1 MKKTLPVLLRTLP
14 LLFLLYSAGVLQ
26 AQVFSVS
33 ELRCE
38 QSQRPLAVDPAGPRL
53 SWQLNADRRGCLQS
67 AYRILVADSPVAL
80 ADDNGNV
87 WDSGKV
93 FSDRSV
99 LVPYG
104 GPALQPGKAY
114 CWKVQAWD
122 ADGNLSPWSLP
133 ASFGTGLMSM
143 QDWNGA
149 KWIAM
154 EPDVDSLKCIEG
166 NTGKWKDG
174 GPVFDKPVA
183 PYKLPQLRREF
194 TATKPVK
201 RAMAYICG
209 LGQFEMFLNG
219 EKVGDHFLD
228 PAWTKFDKE
237 AQYVA
242 FDITGELRDGK
253 NAVGVMLGNGYYH
266 TPHGRYLKLLFSYGA
281 PKMICKLQIEYADGT
296 AQTVVSDDKWRAS
309 ESPVTFSSIYGGEDY
324 DASAVQPGWAEP
336 GFDDRKW
343 KKAVLTQGAGVKLIP
358 QISEPLKVMER
369 IPTVRRFRAANGNWV
384 YDLGQNASG
393 IVQLTVRA
401 VTPQSIKLIPGELIN
416 DDSTVNQRASGAP
429 FYHVYTARG
438 DGSSETWHP
447 QFTYYGFRYVEVEGA
462 VPAGESNPGALPE
475 VIDITGLHTRNSA
488 AQVGTFACS
497 DPLFNKIHTLIDWAV
512 RSNMASVLTDCP
524 HREKLGW
531 LEVTHLMGG
540 SIQYRYDISRLYA
553 KQVND
558 MRTAQHAN
566 GMVPTIAPQYVTFSP
581 DFIDTPE
588 WGSAFVI
595 IPWNLY
601 EWYGDLAPLR
611 DNYERM
617 KRYVDYLGSRADNHI
632 VAYGLGDWYDIG
644 PDRPG
649 YAQLTSNG
657 VTATAIYYQD
667 VKILERA
674 ARLLGKEADV
684 RKYAALA
691 SDIKR
696 AFNEKFFDKKTLKYD
711 RDSQT
716 ANSIALHMD
725 LVEPQYKAVVRQNLI
740 DDIRRRGNALT
751 AGDVGYRYVL
761 RALEENDASEVIYDM
776 NSRYDVPGYGYQLA
790 HGATCLTESWQ
801 AYREVSNNHCMLGH
815 LMEWLYSGLGGI
827 RQSPGSAGYKEIV
840 IRPQVVG
847 DIHSAAVSFRSPY
860 GLIRSEWSDSPQ
872 QYRQRVEIPAN
883 TTALV
888 YLPAVD
894 PAAVSESGVPLGEVP
909 GLSVRERGKDYLAVA
924 VGSGIYDFRVA
935 RWALSLAGWKSLHAL
950 WLHDC

>member
-143 QDWNGA
+143 QDWNGGQKQRVA
-149 KWIAM
+149 IAGVIAM

-935 RWALSLAGWKSLHAL
+935 R
-950 WLHDC
+950 

>member
-53 SWQLNADRRGCLQS
+53 SWQLNADSRGCLQS

-935 RWALSLAGWKSLHAL
+935 R
-950 WLHDC
+950 

>member
-14 LLFLLYSAGVLQ
+14 LLFLLYSVGVLQ

-166 NTGKWKDG
+166 NTGEWKDG

-935 RWALSLAGWKSLHAL
+935 R
-950 WLHDC
+950 

>member
-475 VIDITGLHTRNSA
+475 VINITGLHTRNSA

-632 VAYGLGDWYDIG
+632 VVYGLGDWYDIG

-935 RWALSLAGWKSLHAL
+935 R
-950 WLHDC
+950 

>member
-358 QISEPLKVMER
+358 QISESLKVMER

-790 HGATCLTESWQ
+790 HGATCLAESWQ

-935 RWALSLAGWKSLHAL
+935 R
-950 WLHDC
+950 

>member
-649 YAQLTSNG
+649 YAQMTSNG

-674 ARLLGKEADV
+674 ARLLSKEADV

-935 RWALSLAGWKSLHAL
+935 R
-950 WLHDC
+950 

>member
-1 MKKTLPVLLRTLP
+1 MKKTLPVLLRALP

-166 NTGKWKDG
+166 NTGEWKDG

-827 RQSPGSAGYKEIV
+827 RQSPGSAAYKEIV

-935 RWALSLAGWKSLHAL
+935 R
-950 WLHDC
+950 

>member
-462 VPAGESNPGALPE
+462 VPVGESNPGALPE

-667 VKILERA
+667 VKILERV

-711 RDSQT
+711 RDGQT

-935 RWALSLAGWKSLHAL
+935 R
-950 WLHDC
+950 

>member
-194 TATKPVK
+194 TATKPVR

-674 ARLLGKEADV
+674 ARLLSKEADV

-935 RWALSLAGWKSLHAL
+935 R
-950 WLHDC
+950 

>member
-183 PYKLPQLRREF
+183 PYKLLQLRREF

-674 ARLLGKEADV
+674 ARLLSKEADV

-935 RWALSLAGWKSLHAL
+935 R
-950 WLHDC
+950 

>member
-87 WDSGKV
+87 WDSSKV

-935 RWALSLAGWKSLHAL
+935 R
-950 WLHDC
+950 

>member
-438 DGSSETWHP
+438 DDSSETWHP

-462 VPAGESNPGALPE
+462 VPVGESNPGALPE

-667 VKILERA
+667 VKILERV

-935 RWALSLAGWKSLHAL
+935 R
-950 WLHDC
+950 

>member
-166 NTGKWKDG
+166 NTGEWKDG

-827 RQSPGSAGYKEIV
+827 RQSPGSAAYKEIV

-894 PAAVSESGVPLGEVP
+894 PAAVSENGVPLGEVP

-935 RWALSLAGWKSLHAL
+935 R
-950 WLHDC
+950 

>member
-674 ARLLGKEADV
+674 ARLLSKEADV

-935 RWALSLAGWKSLHAL
+935 R
-950 WLHDC
+950 

>member
-611 DNYERM
+611 DNYEQM

-935 RWALSLAGWKSLHAL
+935 R
-950 WLHDC
+950 

>member
-14 LLFLLYSAGVLQ
+14 LLFLLYSVGVLQ

-228 PAWTKFDKE
+228 PAWTKFDKG

-667 VKILERA
+667 VKILERV

-935 RWALSLAGWKSLHAL
+935 R
-950 WLHDC
+950 

>member
-553 KQVND
+553 KHVND

-801 AYREVSNNHCMLGH
+801 AYREVSNNHCVLGH

-935 RWALSLAGWKSLHAL
+935 R
-950 WLHDC
+950 

>member
-447 QFTYYGFRYVEVEGA
+447 QFTYYGFRYVEVERA

-935 RWALSLAGWKSLHAL
+935 R
-950 WLHDC
+950 

>member
-166 NTGKWKDG
+166 NTGEWKDG

-935 RWALSLAGWKSLHAL
+935 R
-950 WLHDC
+950 

>member
-462 VPAGESNPGALPE
+462 VPVGESNPGALPE

-566 GMVPTIAPQYVTFSP
+566 GMVPTIVPQYVTFSP

-667 VKILERA
+667 VKILERV

-935 RWALSLAGWKSLHAL
+935 R
-950 WLHDC
+950 

>member
-488 AQVGTFACS
+488 ARVGTFACS

-935 RWALSLAGWKSLHAL
+935 R
-950 WLHDC
+950 

>member
-801 AYREVSNNHCMLGH
+801 AYREVSNNHCMQGH

-935 RWALSLAGWKSLHAL
+935 R
-950 WLHDC
+950 

>member
-183 PYKLPQLRREF
+183 PYKLPQLCREF

-935 RWALSLAGWKSLHAL
+935 R
-950 WLHDC
+950 

>member
-840 IRPQVVG
+840 VRPQVVG

-935 RWALSLAGWKSLHAL
+935 R
-950 WLHDC
+950 

>member
-201 RAMAYICG
+201 RAMVYICG

-935 RWALSLAGWKSLHAL
+935 R
-950 WLHDC
+950 

>member
-462 VPAGESNPGALPE
+462 VPVGESNPGALPE

-761 RALEENDASEVIYDM
+761 RALEDNDASEVIYDM

-935 RWALSLAGWKSLHAL
+935 R
-950 WLHDC
+950 

>member
-416 DDSTVNQRASGAP
+416 DDSTVNQRASGTP

-935 RWALSLAGWKSLHAL
+935 R
-950 WLHDC
+950 

>member
-462 VPAGESNPGALPE
+462 VPVGESNPGALPE

-497 DPLFNKIHTLIDWAV
+497 DPLFNKIHMLIDWAV

-667 VKILERA
+667 VKILERV

-935 RWALSLAGWKSLHAL
+935 R
-950 WLHDC
+950 

>member
-649 YAQLTSNG
+649 YAQLTSSG

-827 RQSPGSAGYKEIV
+827 RQSPGSAAYKEIV

-935 RWALSLAGWKSLHAL
+935 R
-950 WLHDC
+950 

>member
-228 PAWTKFDKE
+228 PAWTKFDHE
-237 AQYVA
+237 AQSVA
-242 FDITGELRDGK
+242 FDSTGELRDGK

-935 RWALSLAGWKSLHAL
+935 R
-950 WLHDC
+950 

>member
-497 DPLFNKIHTLIDWAV
+497 DPLFNKIHMLIDWAV

-935 RWALSLAGWKSLHAL
+935 R
-950 WLHDC
+950 

>member
-512 RSNMASVLTDCP
+512 HSNMASVLTDCP

-935 RWALSLAGWKSLHAL
+935 R
-950 WLHDC
+950 

>member
-401 VTPQSIKLIPGELIN
+401 VTPQSIKLIPGELVN

-462 VPAGESNPGALPE
+462 VPVGESNPGALPE

-667 VKILERA
+667 VKILERV

-935 RWALSLAGWKSLHAL
+935 R
-950 WLHDC
+950 

>member
-475 VIDITGLHTRNSA
+475 LIDITGLQTRNSA

-935 RWALSLAGWKSLHAL
+935 R
-950 WLHDC
+950 

>member
-935 RWALSLAGWKSLHAL
+935 R
-950 WLHDC
+950 

>member
-14 LLFLLYSAGVLQ
+14 QLFLLYSAGVLQ

-935 RWALSLAGWKSLHAL
+935 R
-950 WLHDC
+950 

>member
-38 QSQRPLAVDPAGPRL
+38 QSQRPLAVDLAGPRL

-827 RQSPGSAGYKEIV
+827 RQSPGSAAYKEIV

-935 RWALSLAGWKSLHAL
+935 R
-950 WLHDC
+950 

>member
-358 QISEPLKVMER
+358 QISEPLNVMER

-935 RWALSLAGWKSLHAL
+935 R
-950 WLHDC
+950 

>member
-462 VPAGESNPGALPE
+462 VPVGESNPGALPE

-617 KRYVDYLGSRADNHI
+617 KRYVDSLGSRADNHI

-935 RWALSLAGWKSLHAL
+935 R
-950 WLHDC
+950 

>member
-133 ASFGTGLMSM
+133 ASFGPGLMSM

-462 VPAGESNPGALPE
+462 VPVGESNPGALPE

-667 VKILERA
+667 VKILERV

-935 RWALSLAGWKSLHAL
+935 R
-950 WLHDC
+950 